1 MVACRISQQLL
12 PQLEEADMNDLLT
25 WFSEQHHG
33 LGTFR
38 IFQRKLEDLLE
49 NEPEHRALYRLLSN
63 VVGRYIDVFDEALAG
78 RRRGPCSSVPARF
91 GGKSQSSS
99 EHGLPAGRSQ
109 SCCGLRGLALNRA
122 TDGAHDSIL
131 GHGRS
136 GRCFRG
142 INFRNS
148 GRHES
153 IATIF
158 ARVMH
163 KSA

>member
-1 MVACRISQQLL
+1 MLMRSMKSPCRSPSLTVQCLLDLVASLNLQASTDCRL
-12 PQLEEADMNDLLT
+12 AD
-25 WFSEQHHG
+25 
-33 LGTFR
+33 
-38 IFQRKLEDLLE
+38 
-49 NEPEHRALYRLLSN
+49 
-63 VVGRYIDVFDEALAG
+63 
-78 RRRGPCSSVPARF
+78 
-91 GGKSQSSS
+91 
-99 EHGLPAGRSQ
+99 
-109 SCCGLRGLALNRA
+109 LNRVA
-122 TDGAHDSIL
+122 ACEFWHWT
-131 GHGRS
+131 GRLMVLNTRADQ